1 MRVTESIKFA
11 NITSQMGELRE
22 RYANAA
28 QQSSSGKRVSAPSD
42 DAIAAAEDSRIQASL
57 SQTKSYRDTVS
68 FAQGDLE
75 LAESSLD
82 SAGQVMQRALELAM
96 NGSNGSTSPDE
107 YQALAAEATQL
118 IGSMTSIGNAKGSQ
132 GYLFGGTKIDIK
144 PFDDTGAF
152 AGNEEVR
159 QINIDGGSPTTV
171 TVNGA
176 NAFAKS
182 NGRNVIQDLRDLS
195 QALASGDSGAVR
207 DLLGGLQDSHSQI
220 VQERAN
226 AGLMLDRLS
235 LTDSFLSQKSIDLT
249 TRSSKLTDADPVET
263 LSTLSQLQT
272 TIQQAVTVDQQLLQT
287 TAMTLAR

>member
-11 NITSQMGELRE
+11 NITSQMGQLRE

-28 QQSSSGKRVSAPSD
+28 EQSSSGKRLLAPSD
-42 DAIAAAEDSRIQASL
+42 DPIAAAEDTRIEASL

-68 FAQGDLE
+68 FAQGDLTM
-75 LAESSLD
+75 AESSLD
-82 SAGQVMQRALELAM
+82 SAGQVMQRALELATS
-96 NGSNGSTSPDE
+96 GSNGTTSAE
-107 YQALAAEATQL
+107 GYQALAAEANQL
-118 IGSMTSIGNAKGSQ
+118 VGSMTSIANAKGSQ
-132 GYLFGGTKIDIK
+132 GYLFGGTKIDVAPI
-144 PFDDTGAF
+144 DDTGAYV
-152 AGNEEVR
+152 GNDQVR
-159 QINIDGGSPTTV
+159 QVSIDGGSPTTV
-171 TVNGA
+171 TVSGT
-176 NAFAKS
+176 NAFAKTD
-182 NGRNVIQDLRDLS
+182 GRNVIQDLTDLS

-235 LTDSFLSQKSIDLT
+235 MTDSFLSQNGIDLT
-249 TRSSKLTDADPVET
+249 TRSSKLTDADAVET

-287 TAMTLAR
+287 TAISLGR